1 VTPESRIK
9 IRHLACFLEVANRRS
24 FGAAA
29 EALAITQPAV
39 SKAIAELEAI
49 LGVAVFERSRRGVFL
64 TGYGEAFQ
72 RYAGASLTALRQ
84 GVDSVSQAQVRGG
97 HTLAVGALPTTAA
110 RIMPAAVQRAKAEG
124 MGATLRIVT
133 GPNEVMLTQLRQG
146 ALDLV
151 VGRLSEPRQMQTL
164 AFEYLYS
171 EEIVFAVRPGHPLLA
186 SGAAVD
192 LGALAD
198 FTVVLPTLSSI
209 IRPEVDR
216 LLVSQGAARLPDVIE
231 SVSADFARRYTHL
244 TDTVWIISY
253 GVVAVDL
260 AEGTLK
266 RLPVNAPET
275 RGPVGL
281 TQRAEMP
288 ASVSLQILM
297 KAIREVAA
305 GEG

>member
-1 VTPESRIK
+1 VQPETRIK

-39 SKAIAELEAI
+39 SKAIAELELI
-49 LGVAVFERSRRGVFL
+49 LGVQVFERSRRGVFL

-84 GVDSVSQAQVRGG
+84 GVNSVSQAQARGG
-97 HTLAVGALPTTAA
+97 HTVAVGALPTTAA
-110 RIMPAAVQRAKAEG
+110 RLMPAAVQRAKAAG

-133 GPNEVMLTQLRQG
+133 GPNEEMLAQLRQG
-146 ALDLV
+146 NLDLV
-151 VGRLSEPRQMQTL
+151 VGRLAEPRLMQAL

-186 SGAAVD
+186 AGAAVD

-198 FTVVLPTLSSI
+198 HTVILPSLASI

-216 LLVSQGAARLPDVIE
+216 LLVTQGVARLPDVIE
-231 SVSADFARRYTHL
+231 SVSPDFGRRYTR
-244 TDTVWIISY
+244 TSDAVWVISY
-253 GVVAVDL
+253 GVAAIDL
-260 AEGTLK
+260 DEGTLL

-281 TQRAEMP
+281 TQRADMP
-288 ASVSLQILM
+288 ASVSLQLLM

-305 GEG
+305 A